1 MFYWN
6 FVFPLLAVGSRGS
19 GDVDV
24 VNSRNDHVND
34 LIDPD
39 EDEELN
45 TASSLS
51 PPLRP
56 SSEVRGSSGTKRGHS
71 DDDTDSGAHV
81 NGTTNGSPVKK
92 AAKRTMESL
101 NAMAG
106 ANIKIASRSKYSK
119 WNSGPVASSKPAKGL
134 LWTVIVTFANV
145 SQNLLFR

>member
-1 MFYWN
+1 M
-6 FVFPLLAVGSRGS
+6 GSRGS

-106 ANIKIASRSKYSK
+106 ANIKIASRSKFSNGTCIISGRSRA
-119 WNSGPVASSKPAKGL
+119 WSSNSPAKTAYSIH
-134 LWTVIVTFANV
+134 WSTF
-145 SQNLLFR
+145 QRQFRRH

>member
-1 MFYWN
+1 M
-6 FVFPLLAVGSRGS
+6 GSRGS

-106 ANIKIASRSKYSK
+106 ANIKIASRSKYTK
-119 WNSGPVASSKPAKGL
+119 WKPGPVPLVNQQKGFCE
-134 LWTVIVTFANV
+134 LWNTFANAFH
-145 SQNLLFR
+145 NFLFR

>member
-1 MFYWN
+1 M
-6 FVFPLLAVGSRGS
+6 GSRGS

-24 VNSRNDHVND
+24 VNSRNEHVND

-106 ANIKIASRSKYSK
+106 ANIKIASRSKHS
-119 WNSGPVASSKPAKGL
+119 NGTRSCASSKPAKRL
-134 LWTVIVTFANV
+134 LRTVIVTFANA